1 MGTEILTSFGNLQN
15 ELEEAKNS
23 LKGVDESIKRLL
35 GRDPSDLPPRNVV
48 KRPIDDKNRTVSKTV
63 GRSRLFTENEEPPIK
78 RRGAGSVFKRLS
90 DKVPDD
96 DPPIFHKGLISKVIV
111 TPKEIPSREQALE
124 AQNRDEKFKA
134 RNKRMF
140 GALMGTL
147 QKFQQEETKLKQR
160 EQKRAEVEKKIEE
173 HEIKEKEDVRRER
186 QELFFNRKKKQ
197 AEIKIIELK
206 MLRMKEYAS
215 WEQSQ
220 KPRINF
226 IQTKAKPHI
235 HYLPRKMTESTKN
248 LLVES
253 SKEIEDMIE
262 KKKKQVADE
271 LEHIELRMKKNFDKL
286 GTQKENATDQ
296 DGCHDQH
303 DNEENHVDESVVDNS
318 INSTNTDIP
327 VKGVQPDSVNTELSS
342 IQLPVDKETNSVS
355 EVNTREES
363 NSNNI
368 VVQTSTSQS
377 EYYDE
382 SQSKNTVN
390 LNNHGSQSDLV
401 PPE

>member
-35 GRDPSDLPPRNVV
+35 GRDPSELPQRNLV
-48 KRPIDDKNRTVSKTV
+48 KRPLDDKSRTVSKTI
-63 GRSRLFTENEEPPIK
+63 GRTRLITENEEPPIK

-96 DPPIFHKGLISKVIV
+96 DPPILHKGLISKVIV

-140 GALMGTL
+140 GALLGTL

-160 EQKRAEVEKKIEE
+160 EQKRAELEKKIEE
-173 HEIKEKEDVRRER
+173 HEIKEKEEVRRER

-235 HYLPRKMTESTKN
+235 HYLPRKMTDHTKN
-248 LLVES
+248 LLQES
-253 SKEIEDMIE
+253 SKEIVDMID

-271 LEHIELRMKKNFDKL
+271 LEHIEMRMKKNFGKL
-286 GTQKENATDQ
+286 GMQKENVTDQ
-296 DGCHDQH
+296 EGSHDQH
-303 DNEENHVDESVVDNS
+303 VNDEDHVDENEIDNS
-318 INSTNTDIP
+318 INSNTD
-327 VKGVQPDSVNTELSS
+327 VQEKKVQPELVNTELSS
-342 IQLPVDKETNSVS
+342 IQLPVDKETNSIS

-363 NSNNI
+363 NIDN
-368 VVQTSTSQS
+368 VVKNSTSQS
-377 EYYDE
+377 EYYEE
-382 SQSKNTVN
+382 SQSKDPDNFK
-390 LNNHGSQSDLV
+390 NHGSQSDLV
-401 PPE
+401 PSE